1 MRRFCHVEML
11 WVFLR
16 ASFPWEVSGV
26 QTTHV
31 RVEESAERC
40 VGRSH
45 RGWPAPSCTQPSDGP
60 ANLNKSPR

>member
-11 WVFLR
+11 WVFLCA

-40 VGRSH
+40 VEEEATEGGSSARAARS
-45 RGWPAPSCTQPSDGP
+45 PVMVQ
-60 ANLNKSPR
+60 LI